1 MRLPH
6 SLIESLLFQYE
17 TVDDLVLSLGSDV
30 TPAEVADIRRLVA
43 LDLPPVISRD
53 VLATIMGVN
62 PGLIWSM
69 ERRPHKYYR
78 YFPIKK
84 GVGVRHIFAPRVA
97 LKIIQ
102 KWLSYQFAK
111 KYEAPPHVFGFVAGR
126 SHLQAASVHCGAN
139 WVYSVDIRDF
149 FPSITSDV
157 LSSTLM
163 ELGYNDLSSDLIVKL
178 CCLNDRLAQGA
189 PTSPALS
196 NLVFR
201 EMDGRL
207 VEIAAHL
214 GARLSRYADDIVFS
228 GTQQFPENLPTCVAE
243 IFAGQPWQLAPEKT
257 ETSILPHR
265 LKVHGLLVHGDKV
278 RLTKG
283 YRNRI
288 RAYEHL
294 QAKGQIIE
302 EDARR
307 VGGHLM
313 YARQVKNFIAPT

>member
-6 SLIESLLFQYE
+6 HLVESLLFQYE
-17 TVDDLVLSLGSDV
+17 TVDDLVLSLGSEV
-30 TPAEVADIRRLVA
+30 TPAEVLDIRRLVA
-43 LDLPPVISRD
+43 LGLPPVISRD
-53 VLATIMGVN
+53 VLATIIGVN

-69 ERRPHKYYR
+69 ERRPRKYYR

-84 GVGVRHIFAPRVA
+84 GVGERHIFAPRVA

-102 KWLSYQFAK
+102 KWLSYQFART
-111 KYEAPPHVFGFVAGR
+111 YLAPPHVFGFVAGR
-126 SHLQAASVHCGAN
+126 SHLQAANAHCGAR
-139 WVYSVDIRDF
+139 WVHSVDIRDF
-149 FPSITSDV
+149 FPSITANV
-157 LSSTLM
+157 LSSKLV
-163 ELGYNDLSSDLIVKL
+163 ELGYNDLSSDFITKF
-178 CCLNDRLAQGA
+178 CCLNGQLAQGA
-189 PTSPALS
+189 PTSPTLS

-201 EMDGRL
+201 AMDNRL
-207 VEIAAHL
+207 VEIAERF

-228 GTQQFPENLPTCVAE
+228 GTQQFPEDLPACVEE
-243 IFAGQPWQLAPEKT
+243 IFVGQPWQLAPEKT
-257 ETSILPHR
+257 ETAILPHR
-265 LKVHGLLVHGDKV
+265 LKVHGLLVHGHKI

-294 QAKGQIIE
+294 QANGRIID

-313 YARQVKNFIAPT
+313 YARQVESFIVPD